1 MTKLG
6 QELKEE
12 IMKAVDLSRELSD
25 EELLDMIDHTLQ
37 LRGKERYL
45 GIKERLRLRREI
57 FNSIRR
63 LDILQELVEDAEI
76 TEIMINGA
84 SRIFIEKA
92 GRIEEWDRQF
102 ESERK
107 LFDII
112 QQIVSGANRV
122 INETNPIVDAR
133 LYDGSRVNIVL
144 PPVSLTGPVVT
155 IRKFPKK
162 PMTMEK
168 LISYGSISG
177 EAAEFLKELVE
188 AGYNIFISGGTGAGK
203 TTFLNAL
210 SGYIPS
216 NERVITIEDSAEL
229 QLVSIPNLVRLEVR
243 NANVEGKNAVT
254 IRDLIKSSLRMRP
267 DRIIVGEVRDD
278 AAIDML
284 QGLNTGHSGL
294 STGHA
299 NSAKDMLSRLE
310 TMVLLGADI
319 PAPAVRRQIASA
331 IDLIVHL
338 GRLRDRSRRVLE
350 ITEVLDCVDGE
361 IELNPLF
368 VFREEG
374 ETDGRII
381 GSLKRTRGSLIHVNK
396 LLRAKGREGV
406 RKET

>member
-299 NSAKDMLSRLE
+299 NSAGDMLSRLE

-319 PAPAVRRQIASA
+319 PVPAVRRQIASA

-338 GRLRDRSRRVLE
+338 GRLRDRTRRVLE

-361 IELNPLF
+361 IEMNPLF

-396 LLRAKGREGV
+396 LLRAKGTGGV
-406 RKET
+406 REET

>member
-254 IRDLIKSSLRMRP
+254 IRDLIKSSVRMRP

-278 AAIDML
+278 GAIDML

-299 NSAKDMLSRLE
+299 NSAGDMLSRLE

-319 PAPAVRRQIASA
+319 PALAVRRQIASA

-338 GRLRDRSRRVLE
+338 GRLRDRTRRVLE

-361 IELNPLF
+361 IEMNPLF

-396 LLRAKGREGV
+396 LLRAKGTGGMRE
-406 RKET
+406 ET

>member
-299 NSAKDMLSRLE
+299 NSAGDMLSRLE

-319 PAPAVRRQIASA
+319 PVPAVRRQIASA

-396 LLRAKGREGV
+396 LLRAKGTGGV
-406 RKET
+406 REET

>member
-168 LISYGSISG
+168 LISYESISG
-177 EAAEFLKELVE
+177 EAAGFLKELVE

-299 NSAKDMLSRLE
+299 NSAGDMLSRLE

-319 PAPAVRRQIASA
+319 PALAVRRQIASA

-338 GRLRDRSRRVLE
+338 GRLRDRTRRVLE

-361 IELNPLF
+361 IEMNPLF

-396 LLRAKGREGV
+396 LLRAKGTGGV
-406 RKET
+406 REET

>member
-63 LDILQELVEDAEI
+63 LDILQELVDDAEI

-299 NSAKDMLSRLE
+299 NSAGDMLSRLE

-319 PAPAVRRQIASA
+319 PALAVRRQIASA

-338 GRLRDRSRRVLE
+338 GRLRDRTRRVLE

-361 IELNPLF
+361 IEMNPLF

-396 LLRAKGREGV
+396 LLRAKGTGGMRE
-406 RKET
+406 ET

>member
-133 LYDGSRVNIVL
+133 LYDGSRINIVL

-299 NSAKDMLSRLE
+299 NSAGDMLSRLE

-319 PAPAVRRQIASA
+319 PALAVRRQIASA

-338 GRLRDRSRRVLE
+338 GRLRDRTRRVLE

-361 IELNPLF
+361 IEMNPLF

-396 LLRAKGREGV
+396 LLRAKGTGGMRE
-406 RKET
+406 ET

>member
-92 GRIEEWDRQF
+92 GRIVEWDRQF

-299 NSAKDMLSRLE
+299 NSAGDMLSRLE

-319 PAPAVRRQIASA
+319 PALAVRRQIASA

-338 GRLRDRSRRVLE
+338 GRLRDRTRRVLE

-361 IELNPLF
+361 IEMNPLF

-396 LLRAKGREGV
+396 LLRAKGTGGMRE
-406 RKET
+406 ET

>member
-299 NSAKDMLSRLE
+299 NSAGDMLSRLE

-319 PAPAVRRQIASA
+319 PALAVRRQIASA

-338 GRLRDRSRRVLE
+338 GRLRDRTRRVLE

-361 IELNPLF
+361 IEMNPLF

-396 LLRAKGREGV
+396 LLRAKGTGGV
-406 RKET
+406 REET

>member
-299 NSAKDMLSRLE
+299 NSAGDMLSRLE

-319 PAPAVRRQIASA
+319 PALAVRRQIASA

-361 IELNPLF
+361 IEMNPLF

-396 LLRAKGREGV
+396 LLRAKGTGGMRE
-406 RKET
+406 ET